1 MDPLSPI
8 EPLAINRSGCRQ
20 NSLLLAQFA
29 ITQLFFL
36 LQPVAAAMAADPCPA
51 SMAAIPGDS
60 YRIGSDTLTGVNDAD
75 YRPPFRF
82 TGKLNKL
89 TLKLDRPQ
97 LSPADIK
104 KLEAAM
110 RTKALGD

>member
-1 MDPLSPI
+1 M
-8 EPLAINRSGCRQ
+8 
-20 NSLLLAQFA
+20 
-29 ITQLFFL
+29 
-36 LQPVAAAMAADPCPA
+36 AAAMAADPCPA

-60 YRIGSDTLTGVNDAD
+60 YRIGADTLTGVNDAD
-75 YRPPFRF
+75 YRPPLRF

-104 KLEAAM
+104 TLEAAM
-110 RTKALGD
+110 RTKAISE

>member
-36 LQPVAAAMAADPCPA
+36 LQPVAAAMAADPCP
-51 SMAAIPGDS
+51 D
-60 YRIGSDTLTGVNDAD
+60 
-75 YRPPFRF
+75 
-82 TGKLNKL
+82 
-89 TLKLDRPQ
+89 
-97 LSPADIK
+97 
-104 KLEAAM
+104 
-110 RTKALGD
+110 